1 MNPLL
6 WANIEKAAK
15 RVGYRMSL
23 ANIVREVQKI
33 DAIIFARLAP
43 QTVGTWIDH
52 TGDHP

>member
-1 MNPLL
+1 MNPFL

-15 RVGYRMSL
+15 RVGYRMSP